1 MKQMVSSA
9 LIAGFVAG
17 LLGALLQY
25 LLVQPDIIMAE
36 RYESGELVH
45 FAGVVAAE
53 AGHDHS
59 THDHGTAET
68 TTEHDHGT
76 AETTEAHDHGEATE
90 VSAFQ
95 RQGLTVLFAIL
106 TYCGYGLVLMGLINL
121 AHQIGIK
128 IGLAQGVLWGL
139 AGFMSFQLM
148 PALGL
153 PPELPG
159 MPAADF
165 EARQLWWAV
174 TAIFTG
180 IGLWFLCYGTA
191 VWQRVV
197 GAGLLA
203 APHVWGAP
211 KVEAFGGI
219 VPPELSAAFA
229 AHSLGAGMITWMVL
243 GGLLITLW
251 RTDPAK

>member
-1 MKQMVSSA
+1 MKHMLSSA

-25 LLVQPDIIMAE
+25 VLVQPDIVLAE
-36 RYESGELVH
+36 RYETGALVH
-45 FAGVVAAE
+45 FAGVVGGEAA
-53 AGHDHS
+53 HDHS

-68 TTEHDHGT
+68 TDDR
-76 AETTEAHDHGEATE
+76 AA

-106 TYCGYGLVLMGLINL
+106 TYCGYGLVLMGVINL

-139 AGFMSFQLM
+139 AGFMAFQLM

-159 MPAADF
+159 MPAADLD
-165 EARQLWWAV
+165 ARQLWWAV
-174 TAIFTG
+174 TAICTG
-180 IGLWFLCYGTA
+180 LGLWFLCYGTA
-191 VWQRVV
+191 LWQRVV
-197 GAGLLA
+197 GAGLLT

-211 KVEAFGGI
+211 EVASFAGI
-219 VPPELSAAFA
+219 IPPELAASFA
-229 AHSLGAGMITWMVL
+229 AHSLGVGMITWMVL
-243 GGLLITLW
+243 GGLLVTLW
-251 RTDPAK
+251 RAEPTK